1 MKQKE
6 TLLEE
11 AKIKSEELNLWIE
24 EMLKLLVDKE
34 SEVLKY
40 EIMTQDVQNKMSGLK
55 IQLAKKEE
63 TLVTI

>member
-1 MKQKE
+1 
-6 TLLEE
+6 
-11 AKIKSEELNLWIE
+11 
-24 EMLKLLVDKE
+24 MLKLLVDKE